1 MCVCDVCVSDVCVC
15 ECDECEGGQAGGGRT
30 EDGADTALK
39 TKNTRQCGEQEQPS
53 YVQHL

>member
-1 MCVCDVCVSDVCVC
+1 MC

-39 TKNTRQCGEQEQPS
+39 TKNTLQCGEQEQPS